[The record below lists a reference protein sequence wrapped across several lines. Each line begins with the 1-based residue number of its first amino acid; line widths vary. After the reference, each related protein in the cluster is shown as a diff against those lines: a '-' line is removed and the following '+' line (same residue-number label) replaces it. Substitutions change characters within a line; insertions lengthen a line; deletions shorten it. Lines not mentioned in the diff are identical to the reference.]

1 MLYDINII
9 WIPLKYQTFMSG
21 RFSRYVE
28 KNQLFL
34 TVSYDSLYKVG
45 KYIIV
50 AIGLEKLKKYPIESI
65 RYITYDCLIYA

>member
-9 WIPLKYQTFMSG
+9 WIPLKYQTFISG

-34 TVSYDSLYKVG
+34 TVSYDSLYRVG

-50 AIGLEKLKKYPIESI
+50 AIGFEKLKKYPKESI
-65 RYITYDCLIYA
+65 RYISYDCLAHA

>member
-9 WIPLKYQTFMSG
+9 WIPLKYQTFISG

-34 TVSYDSLYKVG
+34 TVSYDSLYRVG

-50 AIGLEKLKKYPIESI
+50 AIGFEKLKKYPKESI
-65 RYITYDCLIYA
+65 RYISYDCLANA

>member
-1 MLYDINII
+1 
-9 WIPLKYQTFMSG
+9 MSG

-34 TVSYDSLYKVG
+34 TVSYDSLYRVG

-50 AIGLEKLKKYPIESI
+50 AIGFEKLKKYPKESI
-65 RYITYDCLIYA
+65 RYISYDCLASA